1 MPSLLAKIAKPSAL
15 VAAGAAALLAVGV
28 LAVLPLAPAQAHPAR
43 ATSWTREDPSF
54 PFRWAPCRPIPYRVN
69 LGGTSHRNLKVLKAA
84 LADVSAATGFT
95 FEYAGTTHAVP
106 YARGRDSAHQVP
118 AGSLTIA
125 WATPRKVP
133 SLAGGVVGLAG
144 PGGSYRRVGTDWQI
158 DSGAVVLDKTAHL
171 TTAMVD
177 GPSMMSLI
185 LHELGHALVARRH
198 DVELTE
204 PPRVDEPELA
214 PIGEP
219 QHQVRVLR
227 ARRRLGDDQE
237 PPGHAEV
244 GHPGLA
250 GVEPR
255 QKVFGPPVQRLDL
268 RPLQSLGEVLGQGEA
283 QVRPEGL
290 DTTEPRAD
298 QRRLQPAPD
307 RLDLWKLGHGSA

>member
-1 MPSLLAKIAKPSAL
+1 MSNVIAMKHRVRLLS
-15 VAAGAAALLAVGV
+15 VLAVGV

-118 AGSLTIA
+118 AGGLTIA

-185 LHELGHALVARRH
+185 LHELGHAM
-198 DVELTE
+198 
-204 PPRVDEPELA
+204 
-214 PIGEP
+214 G
-219 QHQVRVLR
+219 
-227 ARRRLGDDQE
+227 LGHS
-237 PPGHAEV
+237 PSKANV
-244 GHPGLA
+244 MY
-250 GVEPR
+250 
-255 QKVFGPPVQRLDL
+255 
-268 RPLQSLGEVLGQGEA
+268 
-283 QVRPEGL
+283 EGL
-290 DTTEPRAD
+290 GSWSRPHLGPGDRAGLR
-298 QRRLQPAPD
+298 Q
-307 RLDLWKLGHGSA
+307 LGASGDC